1 MSLNLEER
9 EFIEKYGFSVH
20 DLYYSCIH
28 EILKK
33 RYIAYSVK
41 ELSYDI
47 SNKISTELNENI
59 DDYTILY
66 KLTNNTYWNTE
77 IYTHNI
83 AIKYDDF
90 YFTFKI
96 RWTEG
101 VLRVI
106 DWDITRQE
114 EIENDVDYTD
124 IEEAIKE
131 EEEEL

>member
-9 EFIEKYGFSVH
+9 EFIDKYGFSVN

-33 RYIAYSVK
+33 GYVAYSVK
-41 ELSYDI
+41 ELAYDI
-47 SNKISTELNENI
+47 SNKIFTELNEDIN
-59 DDYTILY
+59 DYNILY
-66 KLTNNTYWNTE
+66 KLTSDTYWNTE
-77 IYTHNI
+77 IHTHNV
-83 AIKYDDF
+83 AIKYEDF

-96 RWTEG
+96 RWT
-101 VLRVI
+101 VSSVKVI
-106 DWDITRQE
+106 DWDITAQE
-114 EIENDVDYTD
+114 EIENDIDYID

>member
-1 MSLNLEER
+1 MSLSLEDR
-9 EFIEKYGFSVH
+9 DFIDKYGFSVN

-28 EILKK
+28 GILKIG
-33 RYIAYSVK
+33 YVAYSVK
-41 ELSYDI
+41 ELAYDI
-47 SNKISTELNENI
+47 SNKIFTELNKNT

-66 KLTNNTYWNTE
+66 KLTNTTYCNTE

-83 AIKYDDF
+83 AIKYEDF
-90 YFTFKI
+90 YFNFKM

-101 VLRVI
+101 SLKVI
-106 DWDITRQE
+106 DWDITAQE
-114 EIENDVDYTD
+114 EIENDIDYTD

>member
-1 MSLNLEER
+1 MSLSLEDR
-9 EFIEKYGFSVH
+9 DFIDKYGFSVD

-33 RYIAYSVK
+33 GYVAYSVK
-41 ELSYDI
+41 ELAYDI
-47 SNKISTELNENI
+47 SNKIFTELNKNI

-66 KLTNNTYWNTE
+66 KLTNNTYWSME

-83 AIKYDDF
+83 AIKYEDF
-90 YFTFKI
+90 YFNFKM

-101 VLRVI
+101 SLKVV
-106 DWDITRQE
+106 DWDITAQE
-114 EIENDVDYTD
+114 EIENDIDYTD

>member
-9 EFIEKYGFSVH
+9 EFIDKYGFSVN

-28 EILKK
+28 EILKTG
-33 RYIAYSVK
+33 YVAYSVK
-41 ELSYDI
+41 ELAYDI
-47 SNKISTELNENI
+47 SNKIFTELNKNI

-66 KLTNNTYWNTE
+66 KLTNNTYWNMK

-83 AIKYDDF
+83 AIKYEDF
-90 YFTFKI
+90 YFNFKM

-101 VLRVI
+101 SLKVI
-106 DWDITRQE
+106 DWDITAQE
-114 EIENDVDYTD
+114 EIENDIDYTD